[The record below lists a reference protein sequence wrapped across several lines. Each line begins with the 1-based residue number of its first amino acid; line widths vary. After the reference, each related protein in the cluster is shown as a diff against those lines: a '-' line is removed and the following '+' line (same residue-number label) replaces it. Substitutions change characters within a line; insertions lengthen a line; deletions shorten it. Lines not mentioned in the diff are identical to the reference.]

1 MHTYS
6 AFLEIIQE
14 LKELKSIFLHSGWY
28 KKIALIY

>member
-14 LKELKSIFLHSGWY
+14 LKELKSIFYTLAGIKRY
-28 KKIALIY
+28 LC